1 MIAIKLIKNYRYE
14 FYIFILDYYSNL
26 HHFLVK
32 DKNK

>member
-14 FYIFILDYYSNL
+14 ILYFCLDYYSNL

-32 DKNK
+32 DKNR